1 MTFDPNTATCS
12 ELVRRARNLNQ
23 QAVGYKLAGQ
33 MGRAAQM
40 FSRRQ
45 LFMHIARSKH

>member
-1 MTFDPNTATCS
+1 MPFDLNTATCS

-33 MGRAAQM
+33 LGRAEQM
-40 FSRRQ
+40 FSRRK
-45 LFMHIARSKH
+45 LFMRIARSKH